1 MTQLFPAGFHP
12 SPTLEGEQVR
22 LRPLTPGDRAAL
34 FSVASDPLIW
44 EQHPAHDRWKP
55 EVFDAFFDEA
65 LSEGGAFAVED
76 AATGVVIG
84 SSRYSIRRARPGE
97 VEIGWTFLARKYRGD
112 GRNPEMKRLMLD
124 HAFTA
129 FDAAV
134 FRVGAEN
141 RRSRLALERI
151 GAQLTDRRDIA
162 VLGGRR
168 IEHVIYRIGR
178 ARS

>member
-1 MTQLFPAGFHP
+1 MTQVFPTGFDP
-12 SPTLEGEQVR
+12 SPILKGEQVR
-22 LRPLTPGDRAAL
+22 LRPLTPSDRAAL
-34 FSVASDPLIW
+34 FAVASDPLIW

-65 LSEGGAFAVED
+65 LVEGGVLVVED
-76 AATGVVIG
+76 PATGAVIG

-97 VEIGWTFLARKYRGD
+97 VEIGWTFLARRYWGG

-124 HAFTA
+124 HAFTT

-141 RRSRLALERI
+141 RRSRLALVRI
-151 GAQLTDRRDIA
+151 GAELTDRRDLA
-162 VLGGRR
+162 VLGDRR
-168 IEHVIYRIGR
+168 IEHVIYRI
-178 ARS
+178 ARP